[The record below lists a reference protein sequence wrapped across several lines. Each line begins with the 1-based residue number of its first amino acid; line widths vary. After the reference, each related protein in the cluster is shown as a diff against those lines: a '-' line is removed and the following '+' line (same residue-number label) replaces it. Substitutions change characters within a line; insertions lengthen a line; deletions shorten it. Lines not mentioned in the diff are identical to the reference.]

1 MQGTG
6 MTINGWLQIFVFLAL
21 IFAITKPL
29 GVFMARVF
37 SGERT
42 FLHPVLRPIEHLL
55 YRITGVDER
64 HEMSWIEYAT
74 AMLLFSSVSMLVLYL
89 IQRIQGLLPFN
100 PQHFAAVAPEHLA
113 FNTAASFTTN
123 TNWQAY
129 AGETTMSYFTQMA
142 GLAYHNF
149 VSAATGIALAIAFIR
164 GIVRRQM
171 KTIGNFWVDFVRC
184 CLWVLLPFSVVGAL
198 FLVSQG
204 VVQNLKPY
212 DTVKLVEPQ
221 QVQHIGTDGK
231 PAVDA
236 SGKPVMDTVGTQTI
250 AQGPV
255 ASQEVIK
262 QWGTNGGGFFNAN
275 SAHPFENPTPLTNL
289 FQLFSI
295 FAIGAG
301 LTYTLGRMTGSPGHG
316 WAVWAAMAI
325 LFVAGVTVA
334 YWAEAQGNPLYP
346 ATVSQRATTSQPG
359 GNMEGKETRFGIAN
373 SALFATVTTDA
384 SCGAVN
390 SWHDSFTPL
399 GGMVP
404 LVNIM
409 LSEVIFG
416 GVGSGMYGVLIYV
429 VLAVFIAGLM
439 VGRTPE
445 YLGKKIEAY
454 DVKMAMLV
462 SLVFPLIIL
471 TLTGISVVKG
481 FGVAG
486 ISNPGPHGLSQILYA
501 FTSAAGNNGSAFG
514 GLTVNTLWYDTATGI
529 TTLVGRFLM
538 IIPMLAIA
546 GNLAQKKYVPPS
558 LGTFPVTTPLF
569 TMLLISVI
577 LILGAL
583 TFFPALS
590 LGPILEHLLLHVG
603 KTF

>member
-1 MQGTG
+1 

-21 IFAITKPL
+21 VFAVTKPL
-29 GVFMARVF
+29 GIYMARVF
-37 SGERT
+37 AGEKT
-42 FLHPVLRPIEHLL
+42 FIDPVLRPIERAL
-55 YRITGVDER
+55 YRITGVDEKQ
-64 HEMSWIEYAT
+64 EMRWSEYAT
-74 AMLLFSSVSMLVLYL
+74 AMLVFSGVSMLVLYG
-89 IQRIQGLLPFN
+89 IQRLQGMLLFN
-100 PQHFAAVAPEHLA
+100 PQHLAGVMPEHLA
-113 FNTAASFTTN
+113 WNTAASFTTN

-129 AGETTMSYFTQMA
+129 SGETTMSYFTQMA
-142 GLAYHNF
+142 GLAFHNF
-149 VSAATGIALAIAFIR
+149 ASAAVGIALAIAFIR
-164 GIVRRQM
+164 GIARRQM
-171 KTIGNFWVDFVRC
+171 QTLGNFWVDFVRC
-184 CLWVLLPFSVVGAL
+184 CLWVLLPFCVVGAL

-204 VVQNLKPY
+204 VVQNFKAY

-221 QVQHIGTDGK
+221 QVQRVGADSK
-231 PAVDA
+231 PVVDA
-236 SGKPVMDTVGTQTI
+236 SGKAVMDTVATQTI

-255 ASQEVIK
+255 ASQEIIK
-262 QWGTNGGGFFNAN
+262 EWGTNGGGFFNAN

-289 FQLFSI
+289 FEMFAI
-295 FAIGAG
+295 FAIGSG
-301 LTYTLGRMTGSPGHG
+301 LTYTLGRMTGSPAHG

-325 LFVAGVTVA
+325 LFLCGVTVA

-346 ATVSQRATTSQPG
+346 ASVAQHATTAQPG

-384 SCGAVN
+384 SCGAIN
-390 SWHDSFTPL
+390 GWHDSFTPL
-399 GGMVP
+399 GGLVP
-404 LVNIM
+404 MVNIM

-416 GVGSGMYGVLIYV
+416 GVGSGMYGILVYI

-471 TLTGISVVKG
+471 SLTGISVVKG
-481 FGVAG
+481 FGIAG
-486 ISNPGPHGLSQILYA
+486 ISNAGPHGLSQILYA
-501 FTSAAGNNGSAFG
+501 FVSSAGNNGSAFG
-514 GLTVNTLWYDTATGI
+514 GLTVNTLWYDAATGI

>member
-1 MQGTG
+1 
-6 MTINGWLQIFVFLAL
+6 MTINGWLQIFVFLGL
-21 IFAITKPL
+21 IFAVTKPL

-37 SGERT
+37 SRETT
-42 FLHPVLRPIEHLL
+42 FLDPVLRPVERLL
-55 YRITGVDER
+55 YRVTGVDEK
-64 HEMSWIEYAT
+64 HEMRWTEYAT
-74 AMLLFSSVSMLVLYL
+74 AMLLFSAVSMLVLYL
-89 IQRIQGLLPFN
+89 IQRIQGVLPFN
-100 PQHFAAVAPEHLA
+100 PQHLGAVAPEHLA

-129 AGETTMSYFTQMA
+129 SGETTMSYFTQMA
-142 GLAYHNF
+142 GLAFHNF
-149 VSAATGIALAIAFIR
+149 ASAATGIVLAIAFIR
-164 GIVRRQM
+164 GIARRQM
-171 KTIGNFWVDFVRC
+171 NTLGNFWVDYVRC
-184 CLWVLLPFSVVGAL
+184 CLWVLLPFCVVGSL
-198 FLVSQG
+198 VLVSQG

-221 QVQHIGTDGK
+221 QVQRVGTDGK
-231 PAVDA
+231 PVVDT
-236 SGKPVMDTVGTQTI
+236 SGKPVMDLLNTQTI

-255 ASQEVIK
+255 ASQEIIK
-262 QWGTNGGGFFNAN
+262 EWGTNGGGFFNAN
-275 SAHPFENPTPLTNL
+275 SAHPFENPTPVTNL
-289 FQLFSI
+289 IELFSI

-301 LTYTLGRMTGSPGHG
+301 LTYTLGRMTGSASHG
-316 WAVWAAMAI
+316 WAVWSAMAL
-325 LFVAGVTVA
+325 LFLVGVTVA

-346 ATVSQRATTSQPG
+346 ATIAQRATTMQAG
-359 GNMEGKETRFGIAN
+359 GNMEGKEVRFGIAN
-373 SALFATVTTDA
+373 SALFASVTTDA
-384 SCGAVN
+384 SCGAIN
-390 SWHDSFTPL
+390 GWHDSFTPL

-416 GVGSGMYGVLIYV
+416 GVGSGMYGILVYI

-471 TLTGISVVKG
+471 TLTGISMVKD
-481 FGVAG
+481 FGTSS
-486 ISNPGPHGLSQILYA
+486 ISNPGPHGLTQILYA
-501 FTSAAGNNGSAFG
+501 FTSSAGNNGSAFG
-514 GLTVNTLWYDTATGI
+514 GLSVTTLWYDTATGI
-529 TTLVGRFLM
+529 TTLVGRFFM

-569 TMLLISVI
+569 TLLLISVI

-590 LGPILEHLLLHVG
+590 LGPILEHLLMQVG

>member
-1 MQGTG
+1 
-6 MTINGWLQIFVFLAL
+6 MTLNGWLQVIVFLAL
-21 IFAITKPL
+21 ILAVTKPL
-29 GVFMARVF
+29 GVFMTRVF
-37 SGERT
+37 ARERT
-42 FLHPVLRPIEHLL
+42 FLDPVLRPVERLL
-55 YRITGVDER
+55 YRISGVDEA
-64 HEMSWIEYAT
+64 HEMRWTEYAT
-74 AMLLFSSVSMLVLYL
+74 TMLVFSAVSMLVLYL
-89 IQRIQGLLPFN
+89 MERIQAVLPWN
-100 PQHFAAVAPEHLA
+100 PQHFAGVTPTHLA

-129 AGETTMSYFTQMA
+129 SGETTMSYFTQMA
-142 GLAYHNF
+142 GLAFHNF
-149 VSAATGIALAIAFIR
+149 ASAAVGIVLAIAFIR
-164 GIVRRQM
+164 GIARRQVN
-171 KTIGNFWVDFVRC
+171 TLGNFWVDFVRC
-184 CLWVLLPFSVVGAL
+184 CLWVLLPACIVGSL

-204 VVQNLKPY
+204 VVQNLRPY
-212 DTVKLVEPQ
+212 DTVKLIEPQ
-221 QVQHIGTDGK
+221 LVPHLGADGN
-231 PAVDA
+231 PALDA
-236 SGKPVMDTVGTQTI
+236 GGKPVMDIVTTQTI

-255 ASQEVIK
+255 ASQEIIK
-262 QWGTNGGGFFNAN
+262 EWGTNGGGFFNAN
-275 SAHPFENPTPLTNL
+275 SAHPFENPTPITNL
-289 FQLFSI
+289 FEMFCI
-295 FAIGAG
+295 FAIGSG
-301 LTYTLGRMTGSPGHG
+301 LTYTLGRMTGSPAHG
-316 WAVWAAMAI
+316 WAVWSAMAL
-325 LFVAGVTVA
+325 LFLAGVTVA
-334 YWAEAQGNPLYP
+334 YWAESQGNPLYP
-346 ATVSQRATTSQPG
+346 ASVAQHITALQPG

-373 SALFATVTTDA
+373 SVLFATVTTDA
-384 SCGAVN
+384 SCGAIN
-390 SWHDSFTPL
+390 GWHDSFTPL

-416 GVGSGMYGVLIYV
+416 GVGSGMYGILVYV
-429 VLAVFIAGLM
+429 ILAVFIAGLM

-471 TLTGISVVKG
+471 SLTGISLVKG
-481 FGVAG
+481 FGSVG

-501 FTSAAGNNGSAFG
+501 FTSSAGNNGSAFG
-514 GLTVNTLWYDTATGI
+514 GLTVNTPWYDVATGI
-529 TTLVGRFLM
+529 TTLVGRFFM

-569 TMLLISVI
+569 ALLLIGVI

-590 LGPILEHLLLHVG
+590 LGPILEHLLMHAG

>member
-1 MQGTG
+1 

-21 IFAITKPL
+21 IFAVTKPL
-29 GVFMARVF
+29 GIFMAHVF
-37 SGERT
+37 AGERT
-42 FLHPVLRPIEHLL
+42 FLDPVLRPLERLL
-55 YRITGVDER
+55 YRVTGVDEK
-64 HEMSWIEYAT
+64 HEMRWTEYAG
-74 AMLLFSSVSMLVLYL
+74 AMLLFSAVSMLVLYL
-89 IQRIQGLLPFN
+89 MQRIQSILPFN

-129 AGETTMSYFTQMA
+129 SGETTMSYFTQMA
-142 GLAYHNF
+142 GLAFHNF
-149 VSAATGIALAIAFIR
+149 ASAATGIVLAIAFIR
-164 GIVRRQM
+164 GIARRQM
-171 KTIGNFWVDFVRC
+171 TTLGNFWVDFVRC
-184 CLWVLLPFSVVGAL
+184 CLWVLLPFSVVGAI

-221 QVQHIGTDGK
+221 QVQRVGADGK
-231 PAVDA
+231 PVVDA
-236 SGKPVMDTVGTQTI
+236 GGKPVIDTVSTQTI

-255 ASQEVIK
+255 ASQEIIK
-262 QWGTNGGGFFNAN
+262 EWGTNGGGFFNAN

-289 FQLFSI
+289 FELFCI
-295 FAIGAG
+295 FAIGSG
-301 LTYTLGRMTGSPGHG
+301 LTYTLGRTTGSIAHG
-316 WAVWAAMAI
+316 WAVWAAMAL
-325 LFVAGVTVA
+325 LFLAGVTAA
-334 YWAEAQGNPLYP
+334 YWAESKGNPLYP
-346 ATVSQRATTSQPG
+346 ATVAQHATATQPG

-384 SCGAVN
+384 SCGAIN

-399 GGMVP
+399 GGLVP

-416 GVGSGMYGVLIYV
+416 GVGSGMYGILVYI

-471 TLTGISVVKG
+471 SLTGISVIKG
-481 FGVAG
+481 FGTSS
-486 ISNPGPHGLSQILYA
+486 ITNPGPHGLSQILYA
-501 FTSAAGNNGSAFG
+501 FVSAAGNNGSAFA

-529 TTLVGRFLM
+529 TTLIGRFFM

-569 TMLLISVI
+569 TFLLISVI

>member
-1 MQGTG
+1 
-6 MTINGWLQIFVFLAL
+6 V
-21 IFAITKPL
+21 
-29 GVFMARVF
+29 
-37 SGERT
+37 
-42 FLHPVLRPIEHLL
+42 
-55 YRITGVDER
+55 
-64 HEMSWIEYAT
+64 
-74 AMLLFSSVSMLVLYL
+74 
-89 IQRIQGLLPFN
+89 
-100 PQHFAAVAPEHLA
+100 
-113 FNTAASFTTN
+113 
-123 TNWQAY
+123 
-129 AGETTMSYFTQMA
+129 
-142 GLAYHNF
+142 
-149 VSAATGIALAIAFIR
+149 LAIAFIR
-164 GIVRRQM
+164 GIARRQM
-171 KTIGNFWVDFVRC
+171 QTLGNFWVDFVRC
-184 CLWVLLPFSVVGAL
+184 CLWVLLPFSIIGAL

-221 QVQHIGTDGK
+221 QVHRAGTDGK
-231 PAVDA
+231 PVTDA
-236 SGKPVMDTVGTQTI
+236 AGKPVMDTVSTQTI

-262 QWGTNGGGFFNAN
+262 EWGTNGGGFFNAN

-289 FQLFSI
+289 FEMFCI
-295 FAIGAG
+295 FAIGSG
-301 LTYTLGRMTGSPGHG
+301 LTYTLGRMTGSLAHG

-325 LFVAGVTVA
+325 LFLVGVTTA

-346 ATVSQRATTSQPG
+346 TTISQHNTSNQPG

-384 SCGAVN
+384 SCGAIN
-390 SWHDSFTPL
+390 GWHDSFTPL
-399 GGMVP
+399 GGLVP
-404 LVNIM
+404 MVNIM

-416 GVGSGMYGVLIYV
+416 GVGSGMYGILVYI

-471 TLTGISVVKG
+471 SLTGISVVRG
-481 FGVAG
+481 FGTAG

-501 FTSAAGNNGSAFG
+501 FVSSAGNNGSAFG
-514 GLTVNTLWYDTATGI
+514 GLTVNTLWYDAATGI
-529 TTLVGRFLM
+529 TTMVGRFLM

-558 LGTFPVTTPLF
+558 VGTFPVTTPLF
-569 TMLLISVI
+569 TFLLISVI

-590 LGPILEHLLLHVG
+590 LGPILEHLLLHAG